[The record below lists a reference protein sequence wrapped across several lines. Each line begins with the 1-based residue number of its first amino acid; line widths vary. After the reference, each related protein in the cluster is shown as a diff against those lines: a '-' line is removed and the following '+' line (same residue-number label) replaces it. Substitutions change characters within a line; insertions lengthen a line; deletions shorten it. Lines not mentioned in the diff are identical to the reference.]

1 MAENLFQEI
10 KSVIDIT
17 DEDAQKFLSLTKEK
31 TVKRNEFFIREGD
44 TAKYIAFVLSG
55 ILYTYY
61 VNEKGEKHIV
71 QIALETHWVSDLAS
85 FLSGAPADFN
95 VQAIEEAKLLILSK
109 ADFEKACQNI
119 KGFERYFR
127 ILVQKAYVHAQKR
140 ISKIYG
146 NSAEERYLELLE
158 SAPDIMQR
166 VPQHYIA
173 SYLGIKPQS
182 LSRIRKNLIK
192 K

>member
-1 MAENLFQEI
+1 M
-10 KSVIDIT
+10 
-17 DEDAQKFLSLTKEK
+17 
-31 TVKRNEFFIREGD
+31 
-44 TAKYIAFVLSG
+44 
-55 ILYTYY
+55 
-61 VNEKGEKHIV
+61 
-71 QIALETHWVSDLAS
+71 
-85 FLSGAPADFN
+85 
-95 VQAIEEAKLLILSK
+95 
-109 ADFEKACQNI
+109 
-119 KGFERYFR
+119 
-127 ILVQKAYVHAQKR
+127 QKAYVHAQKR